1 MRMFRRDRIESKGE
15 ADLVRMRRAGLLVHD
30 TLAMLRERLA
40 PGVTT
45 GELDAAAEEFIRSA
59 GALPSFQQ
67 VPGYRHTLCV
77 SLNDEVVHGIPG
89 ERALRIGDLVSIDC
103 GAQLQGWHGD
113 SAITAVVGGLEAA
126 GAEDRVLIEATEA
139 ALWAAIATCRVGA
152 RLVEVGGAIEDEIER
167 AQQASGLPLG
177 IVEGYTGHGIGRAMH
192 MEPDVHNYRVRGRT
206 PAIPSGAALAIEPMV
221 TLGSGATR
229 EDPDG
234 WTVRT
239 ADGTHAAHWEHTV
252 AVTTRGVWVL
262 TCADGGRERLA
273 RLGVPY
279 GALAD

>member
-1 MRMFRRDRIESKGE
+1 MFRRERIEAKSE

-30 TLAMLRERLA
+30 TLAMLRGRLL

-45 GELDAAAEEFIRSA
+45 GELDAAAEDFIRSA

-67 VPGYRHTLCV
+67 VPGYLHTLCV

-89 ERALRIGDLVSIDC
+89 KRALRIGDLVSIDC
-103 GAQLQGWHGD
+103 GAQLDGWHGD
-113 SAITAVVGGLEAA
+113 SAITAVVGGPEAA
-126 GAEDRVLIEATEA
+126 RPEDRVLVEATEA
-139 ALWAAIATCRVGA
+139 SLWAAIAACRVGV
-152 RLVEVGGAIEDEIER
+152 RLVEVGGAVEDEIDR
-167 AQQASGLPLG
+167 AQEASGLRLG
-177 IVEGYTGHGIGRAMH
+177 IVEGYTGHGIGRHMH
-192 MEPDVHNYRVRGRT
+192 MEPDVHNFRVRGRT

-221 TLGSGATR
+221 ALGSGATQ
-229 EDPDG
+229 EDADG

-239 ADGTHAAHWEHTV
+239 TDGSHAAHWEHTV

-262 TCADGGRERLA
+262 TAADGGRERLA
-273 RLGVPY
+273 ALGVPF

>member
-1 MRMFRRDRIESKGE
+1 MFRRERIEAKSE

-30 TLAMLRERLA
+30 TLALLRERLV

-45 GELDAAAEEFIRSA
+45 AALDATAEDFIRSA

-89 ERALRIGDLVSIDC
+89 ERALRVGDLVSIDC
-103 GAQLQGWHGD
+103 GAQLDGWHGD
-113 SAITAVVGGLEAA
+113 SATTAVVGGAEATA
-126 GAEDRVLIEATEA
+126 PEDRVLIEATEA
-139 ALWAAIATCRVGA
+139 ALWAGIAACRVGA
-152 RLVEVGGAIEDEIER
+152 RLKSVGGAIEDEVDR
-167 AQQASGLPLG
+167 AADEAGLRLG
-177 IVEGYTGHGIGRAMH
+177 IVEGYTGHGIGRHMH
-192 MEPDVHNYRVRGRT
+192 MEPDVHNFRVRGRT

-221 TLGSGATR
+221 TLGTGDTS
-229 EDPDG
+229 EDSDG

-239 ADGTHAAHWEHTV
+239 TDGAHAAHWEHTV
-252 AVTTRGVWVL
+252 AVTTLGVWVL
-262 TCADGGRERLA
+262 TAADGGRERLA
-273 RLGVPY
+273 ALGVPF